1 MFNLCTLAYS
11 VSAFLSLRL
20 SPFFNIVILLQWDDK
35 RKEPFQN
42 SWKKATFFFF
52 SSHFKTSR
60 ENWDLMWSKCQFYSD
75 ILCKEIKHLSVGNEE
90 GIGGNHIFHQAPLR
104 YLDRNTDI
112 QFSKHNFE
120 VKENSSC
127 HSPLTLL
134 APSFNR
140 SEQCNLFSLPHI
152 QNPDK
157 GNIWPSSCTKQ

>member
-11 VSAFLSLRL
+11 VSAFLNLCL

-42 SWKKATFFFF
+42 SWKKATFFF
-52 SSHFKTSR
+52 SLHILKLQEKTETWCETNVSFI
-60 ENWDLMWSKCQFYSD
+60 LIFYVRKSNTW
-75 ILCKEIKHLSVGNEE
+75 VGNEE
-90 GIGGNHIFHQAPLR
+90 GIGGNHIFHQPPLR

-120 VKENSSC
+120 VKEKSSC

-140 SEQCNLFSLPHI
+140 SEQCNLFSSPHI